1 VNYCSCRKAR
11 QSAASGLLVCAA
23 LIALSLPIRAHAQ
36 FAGKASATGQ
46 FESNSNVFDVP
57 SGFEPPGTNNFRRSD
72 TYFAYGA
79 DLDGSY
85 KWGRQELFGTLY
97 SKEFKY
103 QHYTDLNHNDYKFD
117 GGLKWKLGEIWDGK
131 LEATRTH
138 NMVPFYDLSGSPL
151 VLSIVTE
158 QKDLAQIGVK
168 LGSEWKLEGT
178 AYISRANE
186 PITEAPD
193 LQLTQKSG
201 SMSLEYSGI
210 GGLTSG
216 LTAGYASGDYNGTN
230 GTINPSFRQ
239 ETVAFL
245 ANYKLTRTTVEGQV
259 GYSRRTSDSNIDNTS
274 GLTGVIDFKQQLT
287 PKTSVT
293 AKIERTINSYFLNS
307 GSEIDT
313 DASVG
318 VNWQAT
324 YKVAVSAGYTFTYRN
339 FPGQGNNPVGS
350 DRVDIQEDANM
361 AIIYTPE
368 RWLMIKPYANVET
381 RRSTFIGG
389 HYSSTVYGVSFTVTP
404 YKLKR

>member
-1 VNYCSCRKAR
+1 
-11 QSAASGLLVCAA
+11 
-23 LIALSLPIRAHAQ
+23 
-36 FAGKASATGQ
+36 
-46 FESNSNVFDVP
+46 
-57 SGFEPPGTNNFRRSD
+57 
-72 TYFAYGA
+72 
-79 DLDGSY
+79 
-85 KWGRQELFGTLY
+85 
-97 SKEFKY
+97 
-103 QHYTDLNHNDYKFD
+103 
-117 GGLKWKLGEIWDGK
+117 
-131 LEATRTH
+131 
-138 NMVPFYDLSGSPL
+138 
-151 VLSIVTE
+151 LSIVTE

-186 PITEAPD
+186 PITQAPD